1 MIRHIITLIWNQWRS
16 NLWVVAELF
25 VVFIVIWFMMDT
37 FLMQAVL
44 SHRPVGFDTEHV
56 YEAKLS
62 VRSKDYPGYIE
73 YEEGS
78 DEPLRNFE
86 RMVERIER
94 YPGVE
99 AVAVSSYSLPYTYSM
114 SMNGLWRDTTTRA
127 DARMMQVTSGFFK
140 VFDLH
145 GVSGETPEVLAE
157 RLGTYDDKRIT
168 LSARLAQKLFGR
180 TNVIGDSV
188 RMGRESETVLRI
200 AAVTEPV
207 RSDEYDEERYTM
219 AFMKF
224 DYAERAVE
232 HKWAEK
238 NFAQMQ
244 IIFRV
249 RPEADA
255 PDFAE
260 RFEQEMKRQLQAGN
274 LWVSGINSYAKIR
287 ADYLAH
293 SDETTIRKLYT
304 ALGTFFLVNVFLAVI
319 GTFWFRVNR
328 RMGEIGL
335 RMAMG
340 SSRSGVR
347 RLMTGEGLMLLTLAT
362 VPALLVCLNLAVA
375 EVFSANVMPMTA
387 GRFWAVSGV
396 TYLSLALIIVLAIW
410 YPSRK
415 ASRLEPAEALHYE

>member
-1 MIRHIITLIWNQWRS
+1 M
-16 NLWVVAELF
+16 
-25 VVFIVIWFMMDT
+25 
-37 FLMQAVL
+37 
-44 SHRPVGFDTEHV
+44 GFDTEHV
-56 YEAKLS
+56 YEVKLS
-62 VRSKDYPGYIE
+62 MRSKDYPGYIE

-127 DARMMQVTSGFFK
+127 DARMMQV
-140 VFDLH
+140 
-145 GVSGETPEVLAE
+145 VSGETPEVLAE

-238 NFAQMQ
+238 NFAQLQ
-244 IIFRV
+244 ITFRV

-260 RFEQEMKRQLQAGN
+260 RFEQKMKRQLQAGN

-387 GRFWAVSGV
+387 GRFWAVSGA
-396 TYLSLALIIVLAIW
+396 TYLSLALVIVLAIW

-415 ASRLEPAEALHYE
+415 ASRLEPADALHYE

>member
-1 MIRHIITLIWNQWRS
+1 MARIYSSTFFKFLNRNKAYTAISIIGLAISLMFVILIS
-16 NLWVVAELF
+16 
-25 VVFIVIWFMMDT
+25 
-37 FLMQAVL
+37 
-44 SHRPVGFDTEHV
+44 V
-56 YEAKLS
+56 YIYQELS
-62 VRSKDYPGYIE
+62 VDKFHKDADRICLQFQGMP
-73 YEEGS
+73 EEGGMYYS
-78 DEPLRNFE
+78 PMDALPVAYWLK
-86 RMVERIER
+86 ER
-94 YPGVE
+94 YPDIE
-99 AVAVSSYSLPYTYSM
+99 AVCPVVGQQAKGTPVHYADRVANADFFFTESNFFTFFSFPLIEGDPESVLQDAYSAVVSESF
-114 SMNGLWRDTTTRA
+114 
-127 DARMMQVTSGFFK
+127 AR
-140 VFDLH
+140 
-145 GVSGETPEVLAE
+145 
-157 RLGTYDDKRIT
+157 
-168 LSARLAQKLFGR
+168 KLFGR
-180 TNVIGDSV
+180 TNVIGDSL

-207 RSDEYDEERYTM
+207 RSDEYDEEQLAM

-238 NFAQMQ
+238 NFAQLQ
-244 IIFRV
+244 ITFRV

-415 ASRLEPAEALHYE
+415 ASRLEPADALHYE